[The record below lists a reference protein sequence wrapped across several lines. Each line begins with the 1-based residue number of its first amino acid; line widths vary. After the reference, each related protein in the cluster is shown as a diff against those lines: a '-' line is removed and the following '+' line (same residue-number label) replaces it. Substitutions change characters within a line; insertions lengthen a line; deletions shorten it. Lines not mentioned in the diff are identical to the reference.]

1 MRTLLTESR
10 IEIPNFDN
18 IWDVYKQA
26 VEKEIAKTRPIYINN
41 VFKLSLFI
49 RNIKAPVKSFF
60 SYLNTRI
67 NVILVDENDNIPDD
81 YNEGEINPNI
91 RLDNTGRIGNLLIDI
106 RVMSTQENILDTIFP
121 IFHHELTHAYEYY
134 GKLKKGVS
142 TNNLRDD
149 STYDIRMFNSIIKN
163 PNLKPLEKNLA
174 SLIYFSDPSEYNG
187 WINTFY
193 SEIYKMDVKNTDYRT
208 IIANTTTWKRIA
220 FLNNVVNLM
229 KQVQKTEDQQKL
241 MRINNILT
249 NQRVK
254 DYQTLVNE
262 TEQRYQKLRFDCVK
276 EFVEIINKR
285 RIK

>member
-1 MRTLLTESR
+1 MRTLLTEGR
-10 IEIPNFDN
+10 IEIPNFDD

-41 VFKLSLFI
+41 AFKLSLLI

-67 NVILVDENDNIPDD
+67 NVIIVDENDNIPDD

-106 RVMSTQENILDTIFP
+106 KIMSTQENILDTIFP

-276 EFVEIINKR
+276 EFVEIINKMR
-285 RIK
+285 TK

>member
-1 MRTLLTESR
+1 MDYAKVEQLWNEYKDLHIIIGNDERTFHEVFYQDINELDIWIYKVMEHDPELTDDY
-10 IEIPNFDN
+10 EI
-18 IWDVYKQA
+18 V
-26 VEKEIAKTRPIYINN
+26 
-41 VFKLSLFI
+41 
-49 RNIKAPVKSFF
+49 
-60 SYLNTRI
+60 LNTLYHYLR
-67 NVILVDENDNIPDD
+67 NFYFDD

-106 RVMSTQENILDTIFP
+106 KIMSTQENILDTIFP

-193 SEIYKMDVKNTDYRT
+193 SEIYKIDVKNTDYRT

-276 EFVEIINKR
+276 EFVEIINKMR
-285 RIK
+285 TK